1 MSKEKEIEDWVTE
14 IKPEEMNW
22 KKNWIYGEYV
32 PYDDVD
38 YQKYKENLMRE
49 SKKLLDDIAKWTG
62 LLVGNDECHYYD
74 IGVLQ
79 NYAWELNESY
89 KKLSKLLQVKNLIS

>member
-1 MSKEKEIEDWVTE
+1 MMGTAGKAARPLTSEEVFGAWRYRANRQKFKEIEVAVGIIQIDMGFRRE
-14 IKPEEMNW
+14 I
-22 KKNWIYGEYV
+22 
-32 PYDDVD
+32 
-38 YQKYKENLMRE
+38 
-49 SKKLLDDIAKWTG
+49 KKLLDDIAKWTG

-89 KKLSKLLQVKNLIS
+89 KKLSKNLYL